1 MTVVVGKD
9 MTTESF
15 ARTFADIDLDD
26 GNQDLVPVD
35 YDNEEVEEVNT
46 FDDDFPYSV
55 FDYLMGHESETK
67 VFLAKYTK
75 HRKIWLQKLSQG
87 SRY

>member
-1 MTVVVGKD
+1 M
-9 MTTESF
+9 ESF

-35 YDNEEVEEVNT
+35 HDNKVVEEVNA

-67 VFLAKYTK
+67 VSWLNIRSIERFGFKNFLKVED
-75 HRKIWLQKLSQG
+75 IDDLM
-87 SRY
+87 